1 MKKIMIKEKQFRLIL
16 REPGRGDKILAEGS
30 EEFVAKQRTKL
41 SLEHNPDF
49 LKIEEVKE
57 EDDSDLSEVGMPG
70 IIISLVLSLII
81 LGIYGKKRK

>member
-1 MKKIMIKEKQFRLIL
+1 MIKEKQFRLIL

-57 EDDSDLSEVGMPG
+57 EEDDSDLSEVGMPG

>member
-1 MKKIMIKEKQFRLIL
+1 MIKEKQFRLIL
-16 REPGRGDKILAEGS
+16 REPGRGDKVLAEGS

-49 LKIEEVKE
+49 LVIEEVK
-57 EDDSDLSEVGMPG
+57 EDDSDLSEVGLPG
-70 IIISLVLSLII
+70 VIISLVLSLII